1 MIAEGIFRIAYT
13 GTNGSGLGIV
23 VLHKGTVVGADTGG
37 GSYDGSYTE
46 SASPQTVDLV
56 VTLTMP
62 AGVAPVMTGI
72 PIARAMSLLIRAS
85 LPLDSEKP
93 TLVQTALG
101 PVNVLFK
108 KIRDFP

>member
-1 MIAEGIFRIAYT
+1 MAEGIFRIAYT
-13 GTNGSGLGIV
+13 GANGSGLGIV
-23 VLHKGTVVGADTGG
+23 VLHNGSVVGADAGG

-46 SASPQTVDLV
+46 NANTKTVDIE
-56 VTLTMP
+56 VTLSMP

-72 PIARAMSLLIRAS
+72 PLPKGMSLSIKTS

-93 TLVQTALG
+93 TLVQTVLG
-101 PVNVLFK
+101 LVNVLFK